1 MFTACAERHKR
12 ISVHCGGIKEPQVP
26 LLAANSFTRLIRHL
40 LKNTELA
47 DLRERERNES
57 ERGRCMCVS
66 IECVRDVCK
75 R

>member
-47 DLRERERNES
+47 DLREREREMRVK
-57 ERGRCMCVS
+57 EEGVCVYLLN
-66 IECVRDVCK
+66 V
-75 R
+75 